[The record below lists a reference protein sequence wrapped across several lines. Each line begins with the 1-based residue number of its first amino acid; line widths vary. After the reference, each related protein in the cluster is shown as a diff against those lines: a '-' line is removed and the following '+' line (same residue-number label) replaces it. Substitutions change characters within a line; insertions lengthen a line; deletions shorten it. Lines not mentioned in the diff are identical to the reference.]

1 VSVYRYSRWDG
12 TQDLADLDAADVM
25 AEMQDDLLYHGDIGA
40 ALRRLMQHGFTDR
53 SGRHTQGFQELL
65 EKLRQRRRELEQRY
79 DVGGV
84 YREIADQLEEIID
97 VERSELD
104 RREREGAPETAAEAA
119 DKRLHLELMP
129 EDLAGRMGELARYDF
144 ASEEARRRF
153 GELVERLRQQI
164 AQQFLDSAA
173 EAVNAGEEERRHLR
187 GALDALNRMLEQRAA
202 GEELD
207 PSFEQFMQDYGD
219 LFPGNPA
226 TLDELLEQL
235 AARMAAASAML
246 ASMTPQERQ
255 QLTEL
260 FDQMMSDMDLAWQID
275 RLGSNLRSAFPGEG
289 WDFARSME
297 GDNPLGLGE
306 ATDVFQSLADLDRLE
321 QLLTGAPSPGALAD
335 VDLERAA
342 ELLGP
347 DAAQSLDRLAQ
358 LTARLEQAGL
368 VEQRGGRLE
377 LTPRGIRAIGQ
388 RALTQL
394 FSRLQRENLGGHE
407 IGRSGLGHER
417 AYETKPLEPG
427 DPFNLSIERTVR
439 NAIARQA
446 AAPGPGTSGAGGIEF
461 PIKLRAE
468 DFEIERTEELTTAST
483 VLMIDL
489 SLSMPMRE
497 NFLAAKQVAMAL
509 QALISSQFPRDY
521 LGLVGFSERA
531 REIDALELPEVS
543 WDYEYGTNIQHAL
556 VLARRMLARRHGTR
570 QIIMITDGEPT
581 AHLRENGSVFFSYPP
596 TRETVDATL
605 AEVNRC
611 TRAGIRINTFM
622 LDATPHL
629 KRFVEQMT
637 ELNRGRAFFTT
648 PYDLGEYVIFDF
660 VEHRTTGNRPGRRR
674 DG

>member
-1 VSVYRYSRWDG
+1 VPVYRYSRWDG
-12 TQDLADLDAADVM
+12 TQELADLDADDVM

-53 SGRHTQGFQELL
+53 AGRHTQGFQELL

-79 DVGGV
+79 EVGGV
-84 YREIADQLEEIID
+84 YREIADELEEIVD

-104 RREREGAPETAAEAA
+104 RREREGAPGTAAEAA
-119 DKRLHLELMP
+119 DKRLQLELMP
-129 EDLAGRMGELARYDF
+129 EDLAGRMGELASYDF

-173 EAVNAGEEERRHLR
+173 QAVNAGEEERQHLR
-187 GALDALNRMLEQRAA
+187 GALDALNRMLEQREA
-202 GEELD
+202 GEALD

-226 TLDELLEQL
+226 TLDKLLEQL
-235 AARMAAASAML
+235 AARMAATSAML
-246 ASMTPQERQ
+246 ASMTPEERQ
-255 QLTEL
+255 QLMEL

-335 VDLERAA
+335 VDLERAS

-377 LTPRGIRAIGQ
+377 LTPRGIRTIGQ

-407 IGRSGLGHER
+407 IRRSGLGHER

-446 AAPGPGTSGAGGIEF
+446 AASGTVTGGIEF

-483 VLMIDL
+483 VLLIDL

-531 REIDALELPEVS
+531 REINPLELPEVS
-543 WDYEYGTNIQHAL
+543 WDYEYGTNMQHAL
-556 VLARRMLARRHGTR
+556 VLARRMLERRHGTR

-581 AHLRENGSVFFSYPP
+581 AHLRKNGSVFFSYPP

-660 VEHRTTGNRPGRRR
+660 VEHRTTGIRPRRR
-674 DG
+674 LDG